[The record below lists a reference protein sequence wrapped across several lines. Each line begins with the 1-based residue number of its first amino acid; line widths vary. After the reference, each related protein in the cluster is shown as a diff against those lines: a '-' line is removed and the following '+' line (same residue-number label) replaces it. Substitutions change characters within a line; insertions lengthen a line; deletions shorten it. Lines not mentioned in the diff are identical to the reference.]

1 MAKANRKGQV
11 QLIFLIGMPAVGKTY
26 WGNKIAAEYKLPFI
40 DLDVFI
46 AQQEKASIS
55 ALFAMYGENGFRER
69 EEKYL
74 GKIIKNATTTTII
87 GCGGGTPCFKDN
99 LELMMR
105 SGTVVYLQADI
116 SWILNNL
123 KNSKEI
129 RPLLNNR
136 GDLAVYLQDMLT
148 KRRKFYEQA
157 HYILLSKDIS
167 VTNFA
172 KIIDHV

>member
-1 MAKANRKGQV
+1 MAKANRSGQV
-11 QLIFLIGMPAVGKTY
+11 QLIFLVGMPAVGKTY
-26 WGNKIAAEYKLPFI
+26 WGNKIAAEYKVPFV

-69 EEKYL
+69 EQTYL
-74 GKIIKNATTTTII
+74 GKIIKSATTTTII
-87 GCGGGTPCFKDN
+87 GCGGGTPCFNDN
-99 LELMMR
+99 LELMKR

-136 GDLAVYLQDMLT
+136 PLFARCRPMVAFGKPGRGNV
-148 KRRKFYEQA
+148 RRRVFTRRPR
-157 HYILLSKDIS
+157 LS
-167 VTNFA
+167 VTG
-172 KIIDHV
+172 